1 VDERAIERCDMTR
14 IVVGVDGSRNSRRAL
29 RRAID
34 EARLRDGTVD
44 AVYVYEP
51 PHRSVSDDL
60 IGLPLGAA
68 AAVGAMSTDRPRNDP
83 PSREREAHLAAE
95 RRLAQF
101 VEEAMDGAVGRTPR
115 PVVIPDDNAAEALIG
130 HAKGADLLVIGT
142 RGLGGFAGML
152 LGSVAHQCIQ
162 RSACPMLI
170 LPPDDD

>member
-1 VDERAIERCDMTR
+1 MTR
-14 IVVGVDGSRNSRRAL
+14 IVVGVDGSRHSRRAL

-34 EARLRDGTVD
+34 EGRLRDGTVD

-51 PHRSVSDDL
+51 PQRSVADDL
-60 IGLPLGAA
+60 ISLPLGGAA
-68 AAVGAMSTDRPRNDP
+68 ALGAMSTDRPRNDP
-83 PSREREAHLAAE
+83 PSRQREAHLVAE

-101 VEEAMDGAVGRTPR
+101 VEEAVDDVGRPTPR

-130 HAKGADLLVIGT
+130 HAKGADLLIIGT

-162 RSACPMLI
+162 RCACPMLI
-170 LPPDDD
+170 LPPHDE